1 MRPTLL
7 LISALACAAAAS
19 AAIAQPKLSQNPA
32 AAPAGT
38 YALDK
43 THASLT
49 LKLSHMGL
57 SGYTMRFDG
66 LDGGY
71 SYDPASPA
79 RSQIQFNVDPRSI
92 DTGDP
97 KFNTEI
103 AEQFLD
109 AGKYPQIVFVSTA
122 IQPGDGVHG
131 QVLGNLTFHGVT
143 KPVVMN
149 VTFNG
154 TGKGMRGEQRM
165 GFSGTTVI
173 RRSDFGATNYIPLV
187 GDEVTVLMEAEFR
200 K

>member
-1 MRPTLL
+1 MRTSLPCLAFALL
-7 LISALACAAAAS
+7 AVSSTAS
-19 AAIAQPKLSQNPA
+19 AQPAISRNPA
-32 AAPAGT
+32 AAAAGV

-43 THASLT
+43 SHGSLT

-71 SYDPASPA
+71 SYDPANPA

-97 KFNTEI
+97 KFNAEI
-103 AEQFLD
+103 ADQFLD
-109 AGKYPQIVFVSTA
+109 AGKYPQIVFVSTR
-122 IQPGDGVHG
+122 IEPGDGVHG
-131 QVLGNLTFHGVT
+131 RVFGNLTFHGVT
-143 KPVVMN
+143 RPVVMN

-154 TGKGMRGEQRM
+154 SGKGMRGEPRM
-165 GFSGTTVI
+165 GFSGSTVI
-173 RRSDFGATNYIPLV
+173 RRSEFGATKYVPLV
-187 GDEVTVLMEAEFR
+187 GDDVTVLLEAEFR